1 MPISGIR
8 LSDQLHRE
16 AHGGGA
22 MFPAEM
28 EEACRYSDRPLA
40 FLARYGFI
48 SSSDV
53 ETPHWREAMTANGV
67 LFCYE

>member
-1 MPISGIR
+1 
-8 LSDQLHRE
+8 
-16 AHGGGA
+16 
-22 MFPAEM
+22 M

-48 SSSDV
+48 SSSNV